1 MYRETCWCSSSPQ
14 KNPLFPS
21 LRVPTYFSWSKFH
34 NFFMTFQGPST
45 SFFLVP
51 FAWRFS
57 NISNSNS
64 VQTWFQVAGI
74 FAEGG
79 GMQRENVRDISKTSP
94 KQHIRATLHR
104 QLQKVNLLLR
114 DIAWKVIHKRLQWQF
129 QQNFHD
135 FFKPFNY
142 FDYLQD
148 LFQAWKTWLWNSISF
163 PGCPWPW
170 EPCTLSPMSQWND
183 SSVQFCSTCKFAT
196 SSFFLKAWLKSII
209 FTFKWNVS
217 VWGLN
222 PTLPVNRRS
231 VEEKEPE
238 SQERVKVFSLLLLWM
253 AAESDGAPA

>member
-21 LRVPTYFSWSKFH
+21 LTVPTHFSWAKFH

-79 GMQRENVRDISKTSP
+79 GMQRENVRDISKTSQSDMLEP
-94 KQHIRATLHR
+94 RYIGSCRKLICCYVTLHGR
-104 QLQKVNLLLR
+104 SYTKDYGDNFNKISLTFSNLSIILTIYRTFSRPGKPDCEILLVSQVVHDLGNPVR
-114 DIAWKVIHKRLQWQF
+114 YITNELMKRLQRP
-129 QQNFHD
+129 N
-135 FFKPFNY
+135 
-142 FDYLQD
+142 LQH
-148 LFQAWKTWLWNSISF
+148 
-163 PGCPWPW
+163 
-170 EPCTLSPMSQWND
+170 
-183 SSVQFCSTCKFAT
+183 VQICNLK
-196 SSFFLKAWLKSII
+196 FFLKAWLKSII

-222 PTLPVNRRS
+222 PALPVNRRS
-231 VEEKEPE
+231 VEVKEPE
-238 SQERVKVFSLLLLWM
+238 SQERVKVFSSLLLWM